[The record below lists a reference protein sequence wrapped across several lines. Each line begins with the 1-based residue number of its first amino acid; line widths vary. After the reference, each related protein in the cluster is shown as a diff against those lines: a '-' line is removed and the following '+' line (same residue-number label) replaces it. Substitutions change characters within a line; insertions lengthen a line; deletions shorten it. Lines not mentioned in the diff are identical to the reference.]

1 MMMYIEDV
9 KFIAAMEITLL
20 LSGEI
25 ADVQA
30 EAMICN
36 TEGFKYVTWV
46 YKISHFLN
54 IS

>member
-1 MMMYIEDV
+1 MMSIEDV

-20 LSGEI
+20 LSGQI

-30 EAMICN
+30 EDMKCN
-36 TEGFKYVTWV
+36 TEGFKYGTWV
-46 YKISHFLN
+46 YKMSHFLN

>member
-1 MMMYIEDV
+1 MMSIEDV
-9 KFIAAMEITLL
+9 KFIAALEITLL

-30 EAMICN
+30 EGMKCN
-36 TEGFKYVTWV
+36 IESFKYGTWF
-46 YKISHFLN
+46 YKMSHFLS